1 MAATVYQI
9 LGIKLISGNG
19 NRSKSAEI
27 CLNLFW
33 VGIRHLKP
41 LCSIS
46 AQADGKHWGQFTYGF
61 AFEIFNV
68 KNFHQNHSCTCV
80 ESGKILK

>member
-27 CLNLFW
+27 CLEILVKLHQVNLFW

-46 AQADGKHWGQFTYGF
+46 AQADGKH
-61 AFEIFNV
+61 
-68 KNFHQNHSCTCV
+68 
-80 ESGKILK
+80 